1 MDDNGDSGGIGN
13 EWILGWLHCG
23 QHGALLV
30 TELLMLVFLGPKK
43 ITVHGDGLEDGLNKN
58 MVGMAHSTIPDVT
71 AIDQPFA
78 VLLLP
83 DAVEVVGKWVNRS
96 STEEQHTV
104 DCASIKMDYKK
115 MTIHEDGRNLK

>member
-1 MDDNGDSGGIGN
+1 MMMKMKMKTLFEQTMATSMSSI
-13 EWILGWLHCG
+13 
-23 QHGALLV
+23 A
-30 TELLMLVFLGPKK
+30 
-43 ITVHGDGLEDGLNKN
+43 
-58 MVGMAHSTIPDVT
+58 MVGIMAHSTIPDVT

-104 DCASIKMDYKK
+104 DCASMKMDYKK
-115 MTIHEDGRNLK
+115 MTIHEDGCNLK